1 MALYMTIDNEY
12 ELQKIF
18 ADWDRDYYSPDGYKA
33 ILDYYNETDSEL
45 DVIAICCSF
54 TEYNIDEL
62 LCDYEETDFESWLND
77 NGYIEDWLYNNDFDD
92 VEDVENASMINNMNE
107 ELKENYFDDFVEE
120 QLNYINY
127 RHTCFELDNG
137 NYMFVE

>member
-77 NGYIEDWLYNNDFDD
+77 NGFIENWLYDNDFDD
-92 VEDVENASMINNMNE
+92 VDSGIPEPKHRKLITNTKEDDTNHDKNTIERIRMEGITAQRNRR
-107 ELKENYFDDFVEE
+107 K
-120 QLNYINY
+120 
-127 RHTCFELDNG
+127 
-137 NYMFVE
+137 

>member
-1 MALYMTIDNEY
+1 MALFMTIDNEY
-12 ELQKIF
+12 GLQKIF

-45 DVIAICCSF
+45 DVIAICGSF

-77 NGYIEDWLYNNDFDD
+77 NGHIEDWLYNNDFDD
-92 VEDVENASMINNMNE
+92 VEDVENAGMINNMNE
-107 ELKENYFDDFVEE
+107 DLKEDYFDDFVEE
-120 QLNYINY
+120 QLDYINY
-127 RHTCFELDNG
+127 NYTCFALDNG
-137 NYMFVE
+137 HYMFVE